1 MKTKLQLCRG
11 LKSLNHQNK
20 NVLLCGGFDKLNHRA
35 KWWLSLSKPLL
46 AIFALLFISCYEP
59 SPLYGTWA
67 DNDGNKIS
75 FVSDGTFNAYVLDSV
90 GDKVNYEGNWS
101 VIDNVLVFSFTSSK
115 VEGSFSTNTTWDIRG
130 SVLYLSWTYPDE
142 TENTLTTKQVILYHT
157 SK

>member
-1 MKTKLQLCRG
+1 M
-11 LKSLNHQNK
+11 K
-20 NVLLCGGFDKLNHRA
+20 NVNMVNIENTNRRFGISKC
-35 KWWLSLSKPLL
+35 WLSLSKLLLPL
-46 AIFALLFISCYEP
+46 FALLFISCYEP

-75 FVSDGTFNAYVLDSV
+75 FVSDGTFNAYVLDSA

-115 VEGSFSTNTTWDIRG
+115 VEGSFNTNSEWDIRG
-130 SVLYLSWTYPDE
+130 SMLYLRWTYADKVLS
-142 TENTLTTKQVILYHT
+142 ENTTKQLTLYHT